1 MSKKPIANIHKP
13 PQAKPLLETDKA
25 HQKIV
30 SQSHQ
35 WSGPLPPPAALQHFN
50 EIIPNGAERIMKMVE
65 EEQAHRVSYESSMLA
80 ATIQDTKRGHWMGW
94 SISIISVVGALASI
108 YLAASPLV
116 SAALVGV
123 PLISI
128 VHAIM
133 KSKSN
138 SK

>member
-1 MSKKPIANIHKP
+1 MT
-13 PQAKPLLETDKA
+13 QVKPLAKQRDADHKVLA
-25 HQKIV
+25 Q
-30 SQSHQ
+30 SQQ

-65 EEQAHRVSYESSMLA
+65 EEQAHRVSYESALLA
-80 ATIQDTKRGHWMGW
+80 ATIGDTKRGHWMGW

-108 YLAASPLV
+108 FMQANPIV
-116 SAALVGV
+116 SVALVGV
-123 PLISI
+123 PLVSI

-138 SK
+138 SKS